1 MSAGEAP
8 RAIPDDPKQT
18 TGSAFGPFRH
28 PAFTVI
34 WTASV
39 VANIG
44 TWMYTAASGW
54 LMTNLDPNA
63 LAVSLVQVAASL
75 PIFLIAIPAGAL
87 ADIVDR
93 RRFLIAGEAANTA
106 IDRFRP
112 PARFGHH
119 GTSEKRPVKFD
130 QTGSE

>member
-1 MSAGEAP
+1 MSAGETP
-8 RAIPDDPKQT
+8 RAIRDDPKPT
-18 TGSAFGPFRH
+18 TDSAFSPFRY
-28 PAFTVI
+28 PAFAVI

-54 LMTNLDPNA
+54 LMASLAPDP
-63 LAVSLVQVAASL
+63 LTVSLVQVAASL

-93 RRFLIAGEAANTA
+93 RRFLIAGEAANTVVRRDLPRSWWRS
-106 IDRFRP
+106 I
-112 PARFGHH
+112 
-119 GTSEKRPVKFD
+119 S
-130 QTGSE
+130 